1 MGQQAQPQP
10 QPQPQPSKGCFVGV
24 DVSKATLDAFADGP
38 AGGGAG
44 GPAGGGAGAARS
56 FDNTPAGVA
65 ALAAWARS
73 VAAPA
78 GGVAQVVVEA
88 TGAYERAAAA
98 GLTDAGLDVAVV
110 NPRQVRDFARAT
122 GALAKT
128 DRVDAKVLAAFGR
141 AIGPRTTPRPTAAQ
155 DRLDA
160 LVGRRRQVVGMRA
173 EELARR
179 PRTADKLAARL
190 IDQHVRLLDAQV
202 ARLDRE
208 IAALIDRDDDWRAK
222 ADLLRSV
229 PGVGPG
235 TAAALLAGLP
245 ELGALDRKQVAALA
259 GVAPF
264 ADDSG
269 TLRGKRRVRGGRAD
283 VRTALYMAAV
293 TARRCNPAIRA
304 FAGRLSAAGKCF
316 KVVITACMRKLLATL
331 NAIVKTNQPWEDRCP
346 ADALTAAAAP

>member
-1 MGQQAQPQP
+1 MAGPEQQ
-10 QPQPQPSKGCFVGV
+10 QPSSQQRCFVGV
-24 DVSKATLDAFADGP
+24 DVSKATLDAFAEAS
-38 AGGGAG
+38 AGGRGE
-44 GPAGGGAGAARS
+44 ARS
-56 FDNTPAGVA
+56 FDNTPDGVA
-65 ALAAWARS
+65 ALGTWARA

-78 GGVAQVVVEA
+78 GGVARVVVEA

-128 DRVDAKVLAAFGR
+128 DRADARVLAAFGR
-141 AIGPRTTPRPTAAQ
+141 AIGPRTTPCPSAAQ

-160 LVGRRRQVVGMRA
+160 LVARRRQVVAMRA
-173 EELARR
+173 EERARR
-179 PRTADKLAARL
+179 PRTDDKLAARL
-190 IDQHVRLLDAQV
+190 IDPHVRLLDQQV
-202 ARLDRE
+202 TRLDAE
-208 IAALIDRDDDWRAK
+208 IAKLIDRDDDWRGK

-245 ELGALDRKQVAALA
+245 ELGSLDRKQVAALA
-259 GVAPF
+259 GVAPL

-269 TLRGKRRVRGGRAD
+269 TLRGQRRVRGGRAD

-293 TARRCNPAIRA
+293 TARRFNPAVRA
-304 FAGRLSAAGKCF
+304 FADRLAAAGKCF
-316 KVVITACMRKLLATL
+316 KVVITACMRKLLTTL
-331 NAIVKTNQPWEDRCP
+331 NAIVKTNTPWEDRCP
-346 ADALTAAAAP
+346 ANALTAPAAP